1 MSSITHFCSTYILI
15 HILAKRHII
24 VYLEYWIQ
32 VAIKKLKIT
41 ASFQMAEF
49 DLQYNCPWHIC
60 QRTGLI
66 NNISNVGSLFV
77 YIVQDQLS
85 NMLHDISMVLFS
97 LQKVRSKCSSA
108 PWRGLASPILSA
120 WNIQDQTNHDYKCS
134 SQCSGPKAEPFHE
147 TDRPGK
153 QTQGKDT
160 AKIRNKFL
168 SSPKSIWKSTAQ
180 LGADRDHQT
189 QTSQSSW
196 CPQIISILDF
206 VKYLITY
213 GKWPGVFPKEG
224 ESVRAQEPVQSV
236 WWLALR
242 S

>member
-49 DLQYNCPWHIC
+49 GLQYYCPWHIC

-66 NNISNVGSLFV
+66 NNISNVGSLFM
-77 YIVQDQLS
+77 YIVHDQLS

-97 LQKVRSKCSSA
+97 LQKVRFKCSSA

-153 QTQGKDT
+153 QTQGKDP
-160 AKIRNKFL
+160 AKNSVIPINL
-168 SSPKSIWKSTAQ
+168 EINSTT
-180 LGADRDHQT
+180 G
-189 QTSQSSW
+189 SWSWSSW
-196 CPQIISILDF
+196 CPHIISILDF
-206 VKYLITY
+206 VKYLITC
-213 GKWPGVFPKEG
+213 GK
-224 ESVRAQEPVQSV
+224 
-236 WWLALR
+236 
-242 S
+242 

>member
-1 MSSITHFCSTYILI
+1 MSLITHFCSTYILI
-15 HILAKRHII
+15 HILAKSHIT
-24 VYLEYWIQ
+24 VYLEYLIQ

-49 DLQYNCPWHIC
+49 DLQYYCPWHIC

-66 NNISNVGSLFV
+66 NNISNVGSLFI

-97 LQKVRSKCSSA
+97 LQKVRFKCSSA

-147 TDRPGK
+147 TNRPGK
-153 QTQGKDT
+153 QTQGKDP
-160 AKIRNKFL
+160 AK
-168 SSPKSIWKSTAQ
+168 SSVIPINLEINSTT
-180 LGADRDHQT
+180 G
-189 QTSQSSW
+189 SWSWSSW
-196 CPQIISILDF
+196 CPHIISILDF
-206 VKYLITY
+206 VKYLITC
-213 GKWPGVFPKEG
+213 GK
-224 ESVRAQEPVQSV
+224 
-236 WWLALR
+236 
-242 S
+242 